1 MRKKIGTISI
11 MAILAISMFA
21 CGKKEEANTSE
32 VAEAVEQVE
41 EKVEQPK
48 EEVKQPEEPVKEP
61 EENKEF
67 EVTINVSGSWDDSS
81 VVFDV
86 DTNLPDEAE
95 LMFTLGNGDYN
106 TEDEFTAQDKAV
118 VEGGHI
124 TTSGFSL
131 KGEPLSGDYDLSV
144 SMSLPSLQSDNVRA
158 KVGEKG
164 EFMTG
169 PFVEGSDISDAKT
182 VKALFSVSIDEEI
195 AITPEDEYSFTIFRT
210 EEEEVQEEVEEPIQD
225 AGASDNSEYIKKYE
239 NDIVVAAKMA
249 LDNFIT
255 GYKMSLAPQNWTIA
269 KFDDNDAVIAMTD
282 ITYKGASGKYLYVG
296 TLNID
301 DSGKVISAKPHYLEV
316 DGVVL
321 GDDGYCDDVFDIV
334 ESFSGN

>member
-1 MRKKIGTISI
+1 
-11 MAILAISMFA
+11 
-21 CGKKEEANTSE
+21 
-32 VAEAVEQVE
+32 
-41 EKVEQPK
+41 
-48 EEVKQPEEPVKEP
+48 
-61 EENKEF
+61 
-67 EVTINVSGSWDDSS
+67 
-81 VVFDV
+81 
-86 DTNLPDEAE
+86 
-95 LMFTLGNGDYN
+95 
-106 TEDEFTAQDKAV
+106 
-118 VEGGHI
+118 
-124 TTSGFSL
+124 
-131 KGEPLSGDYDLSV
+131 
-144 SMSLPSLQSDNVRA
+144 MSLPSLQSDNVRA

-164 EFMTG
+164 EYMTG